1 MGADLRGTEP
11 WVQELGR
18 WVEHGRQAGTNSLK
32 GGGTGDRAMNVRIK
46 PPSTTRQQQ
55 ARKWEEPTA
64 FYPFLIFNSKKI
76 PSVQVCKRKSI
87 LLWQIPCCA
96 IFLYFFAC
104 ARSSWLEKI
113 VNIWWRYGST
123 KLYFAPWW
131 HTVTPNLLYDISQE
145 HLGLDNI
152 RLLFSIPKGGAGG
165 PGAAGLSAHRS
176 VSH

>member
-104 ARSSWLEKI
+104 ARSSWLEKNSEYL
-113 VNIWWRYGST
+113 VTLRKHQAVFRAMVTYSHT
-123 KLYFAPWW
+123 QLAVW
-131 HTVTPNLLYDISQE
+131 HISRTFGPGQ
-145 HLGLDNI
+145 HPPFIGWVQI
-152 RLLFSIPKGGAGG
+152 SLFS
-165 PGAAGLSAHRS
+165 S
-176 VSH
+176 